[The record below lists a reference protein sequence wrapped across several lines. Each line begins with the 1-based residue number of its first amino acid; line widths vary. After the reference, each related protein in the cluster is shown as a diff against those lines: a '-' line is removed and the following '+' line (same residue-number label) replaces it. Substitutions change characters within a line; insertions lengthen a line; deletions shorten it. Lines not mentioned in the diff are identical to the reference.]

1 MRPRVRVA
9 CRVTR
14 TEKIA
19 NLGAVAVPFAAVLA
33 AVPLLWNSL
42 VVWSDLAVMAAMYLL
57 TALGITVGFHRLLTH
72 RAFQT
77 PKWLEYLFAALGS
90 MAVQGPVIA
99 WVADHRKHHAHT
111 DEEET
116 RTVLTSA
123 TATA

>member
-1 MRPRVRVA
+1 MRLSARSLP
-9 CRVTR
+9 CVTR
-14 TEKIA
+14 TEKVA

-77 PKWLEYLFAALGS
+77 PKWLEYL
-90 MAVQGPVIA
+90 
-99 WVADHRKHHAHT
+99 
-111 DEEET
+111 
-116 RTVLTSA
+116 
-123 TATA
+123 